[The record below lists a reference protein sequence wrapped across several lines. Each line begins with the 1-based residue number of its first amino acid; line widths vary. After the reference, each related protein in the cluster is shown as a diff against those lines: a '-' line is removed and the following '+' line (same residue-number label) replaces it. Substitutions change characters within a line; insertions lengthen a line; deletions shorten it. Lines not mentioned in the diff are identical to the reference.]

1 MRKAK
6 TKKIEKTVKTAKT
19 AEPGKRRWVK
29 WVAIFAVLL
38 LFACIC
44 ASFVFS
50 VYNGYIHINDYS
62 ASKYDIHGVDVSHYQ
77 GEIDWNKLASQDVRF
92 AYIKATEGS
101 SHVDDKFAVNYK
113 DAQEAGIR
121 VGAYH
126 FFSYDSAGA
135 TQAENFINTVDACE
149 GMMPPV
155 ADVEFYGDK
164 NSNPPKAEDVRREL
178 GDFLDALEETY
189 GMKPAI
195 YTTED
200 LHERYIKG
208 YFDEYPLWIRS
219 IWSTPDRDINWTF
232 WQYTDRGR
240 LEGFSGDETFIDLN
254 VFYGTAD
261 EWESW
266 PVK

>member
-1 MRKAK
+1 MPR
-6 TKKIEKTVKTAKT
+6 TTNITTDKKL
-19 AEPGKRRWVK
+19 KRRVK
-29 WVAIFAVLL
+29 WLLIIL
-38 LFACIC
+38 LFLLIALAC
-44 ASFVFS
+44 ASFAIS
-50 VYNGYIHINDYS
+50 VRNGHIHINDYA

-113 DAQEAGIR
+113 EAQEAGIR

-126 FFSYDSAGA
+126 FFSFDSAGA
-135 TQAENFINTVDACE
+135 TQAENFINTVYACE
-149 GMMPPV
+149 GMIPPV

-164 NSNPPKAEDVRREL
+164 NINPPKAEDVRREL
-178 GDFLDALEETY
+178 KDFLDALEEEY

-200 LHERYIKG
+200 LHGRYIKG

-219 IWSTPDRDINWTF
+219 IWRSPGKDINWTF